1 MPKHSARFVCPP
13 TRIALYLA
21 LAGLPALA
29 SAVALGEMKLT
40 SHLGEVFAAS
50 VRINA
55 LPGEVIARECLSAS
69 LRDGGDDG
77 TPRRVLL
84 DFQSDKQGGLLRLQG
99 LDSLFEPVATLS
111 LRVQCADGAQMRRE
125 YTLLLDPPSELAPA
139 APPPTNALPLAVRSN
154 PPAAPLAQTSPSAPV
169 RTASLASLNGEWL
182 TRAGETYRSIAR
194 QIFPDQ
200 REQQDALI
208 AELRRLNAHLP
219 PRGKKPL
226 AEGIRLRLPKDIQA
240 PKAAQPSKPRQE
252 QLVAATPLRQDKL
265 SLSEVQDSEASPPP
279 PEELAAYQQR
289 EQTLQNQLS
298 QQTAQLEDAQTR
310 IAKLEAQGRQMLAAL
325 NQRNADIAAAEQQ
338 AQRQQWLGVGG
349 LIALVLAVAAA
360 LAALLLRGR
369 KRAPQP
375 STPAPL
381 TDNQAA
387 PSTELPDFSPAIQRP
402 ASAAPA
408 QPHFADESTTRRYN
422 DDLQDSD
429 MDVVMLSHVA
439 SEAAVLAAHGH
450 YDKAVALLQDEL
462 ELHPTHLVNWMQL
475 LELHY
480 THQDAERFVPLARA
494 FREQFASTAMWE
506 KVARLG
512 AQLLPD
518 EPLFGM
524 NAKAEEDA
532 AEELTRML
540 DGLSASAPGEAMPS
554 ATEPAAAASAAIE
567 LEPLVFELGT
577 PAQDADTP
585 PLALDL
591 IEVPPVE
598 QVSALP
604 AGLKVPE
611 SGRGKLEEASQLIA
625 DGESE
630 AGAAILEH
638 LMLKGSQEERMAAA
652 ELLVRLTAPRQG

>member
-1 MPKHSARFVCPP
+1 MPKYPARFVCPP

-125 YTLLLDPPSELAPA
+125 YTLLLDPPSDLTPA
-139 APPPTNALPLAVRSN
+139 APPPAPALPLAVRSN
-154 PPAAPLAQTSPSAPV
+154 PPPAPLAQASPSAPA

-194 QIFPDQ
+194 QIFPGQ

-252 QLVAATPLRQDKL
+252 QLVAATPVRQDKL

-298 QQTAQLEDAQTR
+298 QQTAQLEDAQAR
-310 IAKLEAQGRQMLAAL
+310 IAKLETQGRQMLAAL
-325 NQRNADIAAAEQQ
+325 NQRNADIAKAEQQ

-349 LIALVLAVAAA
+349 LVALVLAVAAA
-360 LAALLLRGR
+360 LAALLR
-369 KRAPQP
+369 KRKPAPQP
-375 STPAPL
+375 FTPAL
-381 TDNQAA
+381 AADSQAA
-387 PSTELPDFSPAIQRP
+387 PEAELPDFSPAIQRTASP
-402 ASAAPA
+402 AAEPPS
-408 QPHFADESTTRRYN
+408 FSDEPVGRRYH
-422 DDLQDSD
+422 DDMQDSD

-524 NAKAEEDA
+524 HAKAEEDA
-532 AEELTRML
+532 ADELTRML
-540 DGLSASAPGEAMPS
+540 DGLSASAPGEATPP
-554 ATEPAAAASAAIE
+554 ATEPAAAASATIE

-591 IEVPPVE
+591 IEVPPIE
-598 QVSALP
+598 PVSALP